1 MAVTV
6 AIQPDPFK
14 GRISAVADYIPSYE
28 SDKLGESVDLDK
40 KAALAKK
47 SGFDLNDIRYIPRPL
62 MGVQVKPNTPAFA
75 QVIKSDGTVVSLL
88 NIMSRPADKPSSA
101 FGALGASTGN
111 SAVTPEPAQ
120 PAKSTVWTHWFLQSV
135 KEERVEKT
143 QLVET
148 FGEPYFYAFGS
159 KPRTLVFQ
167 GALMNTEDFNW
178 RGIFWENWEQY
189 FRATKL
195 IQNDA
200 RMYISFD
207 DILVEGYP
215 ISAVANQVSES
226 PNLMVFSFTF
236 FVTNY
241 TNLTFR
247 DRGTF
252 KQSELPQSQFARVR
266 TPEILPGDTA
276 VERTNQKILRLSRG
290 IGSAG
295 LVELANTVSGADYK
309 TTVGAVGGQIAAM
322 AILSVGNLARDL
334 ASNVRFRSGDQ
345 ALQRAAYGA
354 ATLAGDLSSYLLKVT
369 AAKGLGLSQTEF
381 NAWFGEVAWLAD
393 VVSQQA
399 TFNANTGA
407 VRTAAQTI
415 PFFSYS
421 IDNAAQV
428 IRGAVLDALPSSLKS
443 TKPSTTG
450 G

>member
-1 MAVTV
+1 MPVTV

-28 SDKLGESVDLDK
+28 SDAPGDNAALDK
-40 KAALAKK
+40 KTALAKK
-47 SGFDLNDIRYIPRPL
+47 SGFDLNDLRYIPRPL
-62 MGVQVKPNTPAFA
+62 MGVQVKPNTPAFG
-75 QVIKSDGTVVSLL
+75 QVIKSDGTVMSLL
-88 NIMSRPADKPSSA
+88 NIMSRPKTKA
-101 FGALGASTGN
+101 ASTPDGG
-111 SAVTPEPAQ
+111 Q
-120 PAKSTVWTHWFLQSV
+120 PATPKLEADTSTVWTHWFLQSV

-178 RGIFWENWEQY
+178 RGIFWENWEQH
-189 FRATKL
+189 FRATRL
-195 IQNDA
+195 VQNDA
-200 RMYISFD
+200 RMYVSFD

-247 DRGTF
+247 AGGTF

-266 TPEILPGDTA
+266 TPEVLPGDTT

-290 IGSAG
+290 IGGAG
-295 LVELANTVSGADYK
+295 LVELANTVAASGLPNL
-309 TTVGAVGGQIAAM
+309 TGTVGAQVAAM
-322 AILSVGNLARDL
+322 VILSAGNIVRDL
-334 ASNVRFRSGDQ
+334 ASDVRFRSGDQ
-345 ALQRAAYGA
+345 AVQRIIYGG
-354 ATLAGDLSSYLLKVT
+354 ATLASDLTSYLLKVT
-369 AAKGLGLSQTEF
+369 AAQGLGLSQTEF
-381 NAWFGEVAWLAD
+381 NAWFGEISWLAN

-399 TFNANTGA
+399 TFDATTGA
-407 VRTAAQTI
+407 AFTLGETTSWL
-415 PFFSYS
+415 PYLPNS
-421 IDNAAQV
+421 IDSAAQV
-428 IRGAVLDALPSSLKS
+428 VRGIALNGMPESEPVTLK
-443 TKPSTTG
+443 PYRPPTTG